1 MVKVTR
7 AEVKLLFKWLNVPLH
22 GELIKSREEF
32 LKPVY
37 EAFGDIEPKRLEIL
51 NEYSE
56 KDKKGKTIFEEGK
69 FKLMEDKKEEC
80 LQKFNAYLDEEVEI
94 GATPKVLADI
104 RTILTQKMTTPLD
117 IPEGK
122 AHTELVEKLK

>member
-1 MVKVTR
+1 MVKITR
-7 AEVKLLFKWLNVPLH
+7 AEVKLLFKWLNTPLH
-22 GELIKSREEF
+22 GDLIKSREEF

-37 EAFGDIEPKRLEIL
+37 EVFGEIEPKRLEIL

-56 KDKKGKTIFEEGK
+56 KDEDGKVVFEEGK
-69 FKLMEDKKEEC
+69 FKLLEDKKEEC

-94 GATPKVLADI
+94 DVTPKVLADV
-104 RTILTQKMTTPLD
+104 RTILTQKMNAALD